1 MFGGQLRTGMIGG
14 MAERVIAACDG
25 ASKGNPGP
33 AGWAW
38 VIAEGDGTFVRWESG
53 PLGTATNNVAELTA
67 LERLLT
73 AADPDVPLEIRMDSQ
88 YAMKAVTTWLPG
100 WKRKGWKT
108 AAGKPV
114 ANQELVVRIDALLT
128 GRSVEFR
135 YVPAHQVDGDRFND
149 FADRAASQAAI
160 AQENAGSEYGSP
172 EPPTAPDTVRT
183 GGARGRV
190 SGGAAKAASPR
201 QRTSENAKRTLNA
214 KFPGRCRC
222 GRSYAAGEP
231 IAKNA
236 DGWGHPACA
245 TATASAQA

>member
-1 MFGGQLRTGMIGG
+1 

-38 VIAEGDGTFVRWESG
+38 VVGDGSGTPTEWEAG

-73 AADPDVPLEIRMDSQ
+73 AVAPHVPLEIRMDSQ

-114 ANQELVVRIDALLT
+114 ANRELVVRIDELLD

-135 YVPAHQVDGDRFND
+135 YVPAHQVDGDPLND
-149 FADRAASQAAI
+149 FADRAASQAAFV
-160 AQENAGSEYGSP
+160 QQPAGSGQGSP
-172 EPPTAPDTVRT
+172 EPPKSPA
-183 GGARGRV
+183 ARKAVPAKKRV
-190 SGGAAKAASPR
+190 SSPGSSSASSSSASSSA
-201 QRTSENAKRTLNA
+201 RTSAGSSRTLKA

-222 GRSYAAGEP
+222 GRPYTAGET
-231 IAKNA
+231 IAKNP
-236 DGWGHPACA
+236 DGWGHPECRTEA
-245 TATASAQA
+245 

>member
-1 MFGGQLRTGMIGG
+1 MIVG

-38 VIAEGDGTFVRWESG
+38 VVGDGTGTPTEWEAG

-73 AADPDVPLEIRMDSQ
+73 AVDPGVPLEIRMDSQ

-114 ANQELVVRIDALLT
+114 ANQELVVRIDELLD

-135 YVPAHQVDGDRFND
+135 YVPAHQVDGDPLND

-160 AQENAGSEYGSP
+160 VQKPAGSEQGSP
-172 EPPTAPDTVRT
+172 EPPKSP
-183 GGARGRV
+183 
-190 SGGAAKAASPR
+190 AAKKAAPAKK
-201 QRTSENAKRTLNA
+201 RTSASSSSSASSSARTSSSSSSRTLKA

-222 GRSYAAGEP
+222 GRSYAAGET
-231 IAKNA
+231 IAKNP
-236 DGWGHPACA
+236 DGWGHPECRTEA
-245 TATASAQA
+245 

>member
-1 MFGGQLRTGMIGG
+1 MIGD
-14 MAERVIAACDG
+14 MLERVVAACDG

-38 VIAEGDGTFVRWESG
+38 VVADGKETPTRWEAG

-73 AADPDVPLEIRMDSQ
+73 AIAPDVPLEIRMDSQ

-114 ANQELVVRIDALLT
+114 ANQELVARIDELLD
-128 GRSVEFR
+128 GRTVEFR
-135 YVPAHQVDGDRFND
+135 YVPAHQVDGDRLND
-149 FADRAASQAAI
+149 FADRAASQAAV
-160 AQENAGSEYGSP
+160 AQQPAGSDLGSP
-172 EPPTAPDTVRT
+172 EPPPSPDTPAPSTR
-183 GGARGRV
+183 RR
-190 SGGAAKAASPR
+190 SSSAKAPR
-201 QRTSENAKRTLNA
+201 QGTSTRTIKA
-214 KFPGRCRC
+214 KFPGRCLC

-231 IAKNA
+231 ITKN
-236 DGWGHPACA
+236 DQGWGHPECR
-245 TATASAQA
+245 TADA

>member
-1 MFGGQLRTGMIGG
+1 ML
-14 MAERVIAACDG
+14 ERVVAACDG

-33 AGWAW
+33 AAWAW
-38 VIAEGDGTFVRWESG
+38 VVADGKETPTRWEAG

-73 AADPDVPLEIRMDSQ
+73 AMDPDVPLEIRMDSQ

-114 ANQELVVRIDALLT
+114 ANQELVARIDELLD

-135 YVPAHQVDGDRFND
+135 YVPAHQVDGDRLND

-160 AQENAGSEYGSP
+160 VQEPAGSEYGSP
-172 EPPTAPDTVRT
+172 EPPSSPDTVAAGPARRGAPAKKRAST
-183 GGARGRV
+183 GT
-190 SGGAAKAASPR
+190 AKAAA
-201 QRTSENAKRTLNA
+201 RTIKA
-214 KFPGRCRC
+214 KFPGRCLC
-222 GRSYAAGEP
+222 GRPYAAGEP

-236 DGWGHPACA
+236 QGWGHPECR
-245 TATASAQA
+245 TAAEG

>member
-1 MFGGQLRTGMIGG
+1 MIGD
-14 MAERVIAACDG
+14 MLERVVAACDG

-38 VIAEGDGTFVRWESG
+38 VVADGTETPTRWEAG

-73 AADPDVPLEIRMDSQ
+73 AVDPDVPLEIRMDSQ

-114 ANQELVVRIDALLT
+114 ANQELVVRIDELLD

-135 YVPAHQVDGDRFND
+135 YVPAHQVDGDRLND

-160 AQENAGSEYGSP
+160 VQEPAGSDLGSP
-172 EPPTAPDTVRT
+172 EPPPSPDTPASGTQRRRPA
-183 GGARGRV
+183 GKPAR
-190 SGGAAKAASPR
+190 AASPA
-201 QRTSENAKRTLNA
+201 RTIKA
-214 KFPGRCRC
+214 KFPGRCLC
-222 GRSYAAGEP
+222 GRPYAAGEP
-231 IAKNA
+231 IAKNPQ
-236 DGWGHPACA
+236 GWGHPECR
-245 TATASAQA
+245 TAEA

>member
-1 MFGGQLRTGMIGG
+1 MIVG

-38 VIAEGDGTFVRWESG
+38 VVGDGTGTPTEWEAG

-73 AADPDVPLEIRMDSQ
+73 AVDPDVPLEIRMDSQ

-114 ANQELVVRIDALLT
+114 ANQELVVRIDELLD

-135 YVPAHQVDGDRFND
+135 YVPAHQVDGDPLND
-149 FADRAASQAAI
+149 FADRAASQAAFV
-160 AQENAGSEYGSP
+160 QKPAGSEQGSP
-172 EPPTAPDTVRT
+172 EPPKSP
-183 GGARGRV
+183 
-190 SGGAAKAASPR
+190 AAKKAAPAKK
-201 QRTSENAKRTLNA
+201 RTSASSSSPASSSARTSSSSSSSSRTLKA

-222 GRSYAAGEP
+222 GRSYAAGET
-231 IAKNA
+231 IAKNP
-236 DGWGHPACA
+236 DGWGHPECRTEA
-245 TATASAQA
+245 

>member
-1 MFGGQLRTGMIGG
+1 

-33 AGWAW
+33 SGWAW
-38 VIAEGDGTFVRWESG
+38 VVADANGAAARWEAG

-67 LERLLT
+67 LERLL
-73 AADPDVPLEIRMDSQ
+73 AATDPEVALEVRMDSQ

-108 AAGKPV
+108 TAGKPV
-114 ANQELVVRIDALLT
+114 ANQELVARIDTLLG

-135 YVPAHQVDGDRFND
+135 YVPAHQVDGDPLND
-149 FADRAASQAAI
+149 FADRAASQAAF
-160 AQENAGSEYGSP
+160 AQRAAGSEHGSP
-172 EPPTAPDTVRT
+172 QPPAAPDTVRS
-183 GGARGRV
+183 GGARRGS
-190 SGGAAKAASPR
+190 SGGAASTGASSRRRDPAK
-201 QRTSENAKRTLNA
+201 AKRTLNA

-222 GRSYAAGEP
+222 GRSYAAGES

-245 TATASAQA
+245 TAAAES

>member
-1 MFGGQLRTGMIGG
+1 MIGA
-14 MAERVIAACDG
+14 MPERVVAACDG

-38 VIAEGDGTFVRWESG
+38 VVADGDETPTRWEAG

-73 AADPDVPLEIRMDSQ
+73 AIAPDVPLEIRMDSQ

-108 AAGKPV
+108 ASGKPV
-114 ANQELVVRIDALLT
+114 ANQELVARIDELLD

-135 YVPAHQVDGDRFND
+135 YVPAHQVDGDRLND

-160 AQENAGSEYGSP
+160 VQEPAGSDLGSAS
-172 EPPTAPDTVRT
+172 PPPAPDTVQAGTSRRRAPAKTARQGGPART
-183 GGARGRV
+183 I
-190 SGGAAKAASPR
+190 K
-201 QRTSENAKRTLNA
+201 A
-214 KFPGRCRC
+214 KFPGRCLC

-236 DGWGHPACA
+236 SGWGHPECRTTEAA
-245 TATASAQA
+245 DA